1 MAAGQVSQMS
11 PSKVPRTSNAFS
23 RRSKAIFLARIQNT
37 GGIRDGNESENDVDW
52 AVLLSGRWLSTA
64 ENLTP
69 PSKPTLDRRKRLCA
83 ASRQAPL
90 LQVPFSAAS
99 WPCSSPKGTGRPDQR
114 GPSFH
119 VGHSMPCV
127 LCPVSP
133 CVTVPR
139 PRRLSMPGHWSAEHS
154 ALLASVVLC
163 YTRESLPAVISKNLS
178 SQDCI
183 SAACKSHFPKS
194 GGMPTLLRGGPRD
207 VTNNNQC
214 RKC

>member
-1 MAAGQVSQMS
+1 MAFHSRKLDASVQADIGPEKAPLCSQ
-11 PSKVPRTSNAFS
+11 
-23 RRSKAIFLARIQNT
+23 
-37 GGIRDGNESENDVDW
+37 
-52 AVLLSGRWLSTA
+52 
-64 ENLTP
+64 P
-69 PSKPTLDRRKRLCA
+69 PSPPPPGAVSCGQLALLDAEGYRKARPTRLF
-83 ASRQAPL
+83 L
-90 LQVPFSAAS
+90 
-99 WPCSSPKGTGRPDQR
+99 PCWA
-114 GPSFH
+114 FYA
-119 VGHSMPCV
+119 